1 MQGAGSSDAL
11 RRMDEEAIA
20 TLARTLRPRLLAE
33 LEELRETSEQTSA
46 ARKPVMLDQQSVGR
60 LSRMDAMQQQ
70 AMAAAQEARRLGRV
84 RAIDAALA
92 RIDSGEFGWCDDCGD
107 FIGQRR
113 LEYDPCLMLC
123 LDCAR

>member
-1 MQGAGSSDAL
+1 
-11 RRMDEEAIA
+11 MDEEEINPFA
-20 TLARTLRPRLLAE
+20 LSLRPRLLAE
-33 LEELRETSEQTSA
+33 LEELRETSEQSSA

-60 LSRMDAMQQQ
+60 LSRMDAIQQQ

-84 RAIDAALA
+84 RAIDAALT
-92 RIDSGEFGWCDDCGD
+92 RIDSGDFGWCDDCGD
-107 FIGQRR
+107 FIGRKR